1 MAEPAALGRRAVL
14 TTGGPGLLPGRLAG
28 SLLRPYGGGMR
39 AVYAA
44 SQDTDNPLEGLQ
56 IGDVPDP
63 DPPAGWVPVQVRA
76 AALNHHDLWSLRGVG
91 LPADR
96 LPMVLGTDAAGIDS
110 DGNEVLVHA
119 VVASPDWVGEE
130 TLDPQRTLLS
140 ELHPGTFADTVWVPA
155 RNLVPKPAE
164 LSFAEASC
172 VPTAYLTAYRMLF
185 DAAAVRPGQRVLV
198 QGAGGGVAAAA
209 IQLARAA
216 GCYVIAT
223 SRSEA
228 KQERAVELLGAHEG
242 LPTGTRVAPVDAV
255 LETVG
260 EATWKHSLRSLRPGG
275 VVAVA
280 GATSGPAPSADLNR
294 VFFRSL
300 RVVGTT
306 MGTLAQ
312 LHEVTAML
320 LTTGVRPVI
329 DSHFGLADDDGVRSA
344 FSRLASGEAFGKVV
358 LTRGE

>member
-1 MAEPAALGRRAVL
+1 
-14 TTGGPGLLPGRLAG
+14 
-28 SLLRPYGGGMR
+28 MR

-44 SQDTDNPLEGLQ
+44 SQDAQDPLSGLQ
-56 IGDVPDP
+56 VGDLPQP
-63 DPPAGWVPVQVRA
+63 TPPEGWVPVQVRA

-96 LPMVLGTDAAGIDS
+96 LPMVLGTDAAGTDPE
-110 DGNEVLVHA
+110 GNEVLVHA
-119 VVASPDWVGEE
+119 VVASPSWQGEE
-130 TLDPQRTLLS
+130 TLDPKRTLLS
-140 ELHPGTFADTVWVPA
+140 ELHPGTFAETVWVPA

-164 LSFAEASC
+164 LTFAEAAC
-172 VPTAYLTAYRMLF
+172 VPTVYLTAYRMLF
-185 DAAAVRPGQRVLV
+185 DAAGVRPGQRVLV

-216 GCYVIAT
+216 GCYVLAT
-223 SRSEA
+223 SRSESKRA
-228 KQERAVELLGAHEG
+228 AAVETLGAHEA

-260 EATWKHSLRSLRPGG
+260 EATWEHSLRSLRPGG

-306 MGTLAQ
+306 MGTLSQ
-312 LHEVTAML
+312 LHEVVAML

-329 DSHFGLADDDGVRSA
+329 DSRFDLDSADGVRSA
-344 FSRLASGEAFGKVV
+344 FARLASGEVFGKVV
-358 LTRGE
+358 LTREG